1 MRGRS
6 VDVHVGARVP
16 VGVRDYVYVS
26 VDVPVGAHVPVG
38 ERAICRCSCT
48 CSCSCSCT

>member
-1 MRGRS
+1 MRGQS
-6 VDVHVGARVP
+6 VDVPVGARDSV
-16 VGVRDYVYVS
+16 DVS

-48 CSCSCSCT
+48 CSCSCSCS